1 MNALEDNPDEPV
13 VAQRASAVGYTNY
26 MNGKINFLNNEGE
39 RNSGYGREAA
49 ARMNI
54 VEVVDSEF
62 AEHHLGQIL
71 RDANAGVGTVY
82 EIDIMARDGRRIAL
96 EVSTRIVRRDGGQV
110 EVHWI
115 AVPSMIC
122 NHSSFSTE

>member
-1 MNALEDNPDEPV
+1 MNAIEDNPHEPV
-13 VAQRASAVGYTNY
+13 VAQRACADGYTNHLS
-26 MNGKINFLNNEGE
+26 GKINFLNNEGE
-39 RNSGYGREAA
+39 RHSGYGREEA

-54 VEVVDSEF
+54 VELIDPEF
-62 AEHHLGQIL
+62 TDLHLGQIL

-122 NHSSFSTE
+122 NQSSFST

>member
-1 MNALEDNPDEPV
+1 MNAIEDHPHEPV
-13 VAQRASAVGYTNY
+13 VAQRASAVGDTNHLS
-26 MNGKINFLNNEGE
+26 GKINFLSNEGE
-39 RNSGYGREAA
+39 RNSGYGPEEAA
-49 ARMNI
+49 NI
-54 VEVVDSEF
+54 VEVIDPKF
-62 AEHHLGQIL
+62 AEHHLRQIL

-96 EVSTRIVRRDGGQV
+96 EVSTRIVRCDGGQV

-122 NHSSFSTE
+122 NQSLFSTE